1 MLSVCLSIKVCPTS
15 YLIPR
20 IRGLHFETSASDGAV
35 LTMPEGA
42 ISLDLDNDLAFSN
55 HLEANVRKWYE
66 FVRQVRGKSICNGQI
81 RLVIG
86 CDKTTAWGIATVS
99 GMSQQT
105 TTKLKFKALD
115 TAGSSTTTYTWE
127 CSGMVD
133 VRVGPDRREIEALRN
148 NEDDGH
154 ALDPD
159 TTFHN
164 QCLFVRTMTAT
175 LGNDDWAKLEGN
187 LGKSTVE
194 NPNAFD
200 SGTLLDATLGSR
212 PSGSNKMRS
221 SNQLGSHQGTPG
233 TQSCS
238 MGGKSG
244 VMISTMPDS
253 SKVGIPWHGIGR
265 EIKYDYPSAVSSF
278 GRCEP
283 TTSAK
288 GKNLFCWLVS

>member
-1 MLSVCLSIKVCPTS
+1 
-15 YLIPR
+15 
-20 IRGLHFETSASDGAV
+20 
-35 LTMPEGA
+35 MPEGA

-55 HLEANVRKWYE
+55 YLEANVRKWYE
-66 FVRQVRGKSICNGQI
+66 FVRGVRGKSICNGQI

-115 TAGSSTTTYTWE
+115 TASSSTTTYTWE
-127 CSGMVD
+127 CSGMVE

-148 NEDDGH
+148 NGDDGH
-154 ALDPD
+154 PLDPD

-175 LGNDDWAKLEGN
+175 LGNDDWAKLGGN

-194 NPNAFD
+194 NPNAT
-200 SGTLLDATLGSR
+200 SGTLLDASLGSG
-212 PSGSNKMRS
+212 PSGSNNMRS
-221 SNQLGSHQGTPG
+221 SSQLGSHQGAPG
-233 TQSCS
+233 AQSRS
-238 MGGKSG
+238 KGGKSG

-253 SKVGIPWHGIGR
+253 SKV
-265 EIKYDYPSAVSSF
+265 STSSLN
-278 GRCEP
+278 RTLE
-283 TTSAK
+283 K
-288 GKNLFCWLVS
+288 K